1 MPAIPHQSEQEVHH
15 EEYFEEDDEEIGY
28 QEDIVISESN
38 HTIPNY
44 DEANE
49 IRMLTEAA
57 NNSLKTM
64 EEHFNPPKK
73 RRSRKKKSD
82 GEPSLE
88 DGNRPRKRRRPPHLY
103 FNELGE
109 PTSGRTEA
117 LLKGLENLNLPIATA
132 GTAPISPPA
141 PDPAPQVPPLKTS
154 VPSSSAAGPAIVH
167 TAASGIPYIPHHAR
181 MTTPN
186 MTPPELSI
194 SQMISPQTVSPHL
207 KSPRLVSPSLMSPQM
222 ASPRMLSPGQQTAQL
237 SPRAISATQKKHPL
251 LSTILSVTSPG
262 AQRLS
267 SNASPPSA
275 GLPLNQMMKMPRNSP
290 PVSFPFPPKTKVNEY
305 HPQRIASPVI
315 SGRQDQRVRIPPQV
329 PLRQA
334 MPVLPQQIPRPPLL
348 HTVPSGPNAPIQG
361 NTRPDLAKQSYS
373 AAGSAPAQLFY
384 NSPRFQ
390 QVVSSIPTNIQP
402 IPAQLP
408 PMSQEAVLPSEA
420 PTASVQKNVVQQ
432 VVPSEQAATGSS
444 QRSDPSSPDRP
455 ERNVENN
462 SVVSRVLDGGVNA
475 NTVLSRGANEPK
487 PKIQELIK
495 SELLAAAWESRQPVP
510 PAPVPEKKIDTNTLS
525 TTISRVEER
534 LKQAAAEG
542 QKQKT
547 EVSKPSIRGPFPPVC
562 STSVQLTS
570 MNQPQAPATAPVRF
584 PSSVPVQGPTLPPI
598 STLQTKLPPGLV
610 PSTLATTSTAEFTA
624 RTASSVVNK
633 QPLTFRPSPVTA
645 GVLESP
651 PVVEE
656 KEVSG
661 TLPGQVPVPR
671 GALKSPVSSSGLGKD
686 PMLSGSNLSLPGA
699 QQDVT
704 QANTDVLKS
713 PMQPIATGRLP
724 APFPLAFAPGLPPVG
739 LMMQP
744 IPPLGFGCP
753 GMMPQVRPSSE
764 MLSPTSL
771 PTSAAV
777 GISNNSLPPGPST
790 SRLKSPTADKHK
802 VLSSTLQSPPASQ
815 PSPLDLIMEVMKKE
829 MSTNPQGLLQGQ
841 VPKDTAVRHGV
852 IPQPGAKS
860 EKGGPPGASL
870 RLPTP
875 GPTMEMLMA
884 IMQREVAAAQIQA
897 QVAALHAAHAQAQA
911 QASQVSNKG
920 TSNLTTSVPQNV
932 RPSLT
937 GSQIGQLQSQVKP
950 PQVTSV
956 KATLPPVGT
965 VMPAV
970 SSLPAPIPN
979 QMKSSN
985 EITTLSG
992 IQPIPQITAQTTS
1005 IAKPPN
1011 QVRIVC

>member
-141 PDPAPQVPPLKTS
+141 PAPQPQVPPLKTS

-167 TAASGIPYIPHHAR
+167 TASSEITFNPRHAR

-186 MTPPELSI
+186 KTPPELSI
-194 SQMISPQTVSPHL
+194 SRMMSPQMVSPHL
-207 KSPRLVSPSLMSPQM
+207 KSPRMVSPSLMSPQM
-222 ASPRMLSPGQQTAQL
+222 ASPRMVSPGHQTTQL

-267 SNASPPSA
+267 SNVSPPSA

-305 HPQRIASPVI
+305 RPQRIASPVI
-315 SGRQDQRVRIPPQV
+315 SGRQDQTVRIPPQV

-334 MPVLPQQIPRPPLL
+334 MTVLPQQIPRPPLL
-348 HTVPSGPNAPIQG
+348 HTMPPGPNAPIQG
-361 NTRPDLAKQSYS
+361 NTRPDLAKPSYS
-373 AAGSAPAQLFY
+373 AAGSAPAHPFY

-420 PTASVQKNVVQQ
+420 PTVSVQKNVVQQ

-444 QRSDPSSPDRP
+444 QRSDLSSPDRP

-462 SVVSRVLDGGVNA
+462 SVVSRVLNGEVNA
-475 NTVLSRGANEPK
+475 NTVLSQGTNEPK

-534 LKQAAAEG
+534 LKQAAAEA

-547 EVSKPSIRGPFPPVC
+547 EVSKPSVRGPLPPVY
-562 STSVQLTS
+562 STSAQLTS
-570 MNQPQAPATAPVRF
+570 INQQQAPATAAVRF
-584 PSSVPVQGPTLPPI
+584 PSVPVQGPTLPPI

-610 PSTLATTSTAEFTA
+610 PSTLPTTSTAEFTA
-624 RTASSVVNK
+624 PTASSVVNK
-633 QPLTFRPSPVTA
+633 QPLTLRPSTVT
-645 GVLESP
+645 GSVLESP
-651 PVVEE
+651 PVIEE

-671 GALKSPVSSSGLGKD
+671 GALKSPISSSGLGKD

-699 QQDVT
+699 QQDVP

-713 PMQPIATGRLP
+713 PMQPIVTGRLP

-744 IPPLGFGCP
+744 IPPLGFGRP
-753 GMMPQVRPSSE
+753 GMIPQVRPSPEVPSPI
-764 MLSPTSL
+764 SVPTS
-771 PTSAAV
+771 TAV
-777 GISNNSLPPGPST
+777 GISNSSVPPGPSP

-802 VLSSTLQSPPASQ
+802 ILSSTLQSPPASQ

-841 VPKDTAVRHGV
+841 VPKDAVVRHGV
-852 IPQPGAKS
+852 IPQTGVKS
-860 EKGGPPGASL
+860 EKGGPSGASL

-911 QASQVSNKG
+911 QASQVSSKG
-920 TSNLTTSVPQNV
+920 TSNLATSVPQNV
-932 RPSLT
+932 HPSPT
-937 GSQIGQLQSQVKP
+937 GSQIGQLQSQAKP
-950 PQVTSV
+950 PVTSV
-956 KATLPPVGT
+956 KATLPPVST

-985 EITTLSG
+985 EVNTLSG

-1011 QVRIVC
+1011 QVRIMC